1 MRTKILTVA
10 AAGVLGLTGVAV
22 AGPALAVVGA
32 DTAAATVTS
41 RVDAIKRALSGLVSD
56 GTLTQAQ
63 ADKVATTLDSAGA
76 LHGPGG
82 PGGPGRGGPDLGTA
96 AGALGMTEDDL
107 RTALQGGKT
116 LAQVAKDK
124 GVALDTLVQAIVGA
138 EKARIAQDVSSGR
151 ITQQQAD
158 ERLADLTTRVTDRV
172 NAARPAGPWHG
183 HGGPG
188 RFGPDTPAPNA
199 PATGAPAPAPQS

>member
-1 MRTKILTVA
+1 MD
-10 AAGVLGLTGVAV
+10 G
-22 AGPALAVVGA
+22 
-32 DTAAATVTS
+32 
-41 RVDAIKRALSGLVSD
+41 IKKALSGLVSD

-63 ADKVATTLDSAGA
+63 ADKVATTLDSSGA
-76 LHGPGG
+76 MHGPGG
-82 PGGPGRGGPDLGTA
+82 RHGGPDLAGA
-96 AGALGMTEDDL
+96 ATALGMSEVDL

-124 GVALDTLVQAIVGA
+124 GVAVDKLVQVLVDA

-158 ERLADLTTRVTDRV
+158 EWLADLTQRITDRV
-172 NAARPAGPWHG
+172 NATRPDGPGRG

-188 RFGPDTPAPNA
+188 RGYGSP
-199 PATGAPAPAPQS
+199 APAPAPTS